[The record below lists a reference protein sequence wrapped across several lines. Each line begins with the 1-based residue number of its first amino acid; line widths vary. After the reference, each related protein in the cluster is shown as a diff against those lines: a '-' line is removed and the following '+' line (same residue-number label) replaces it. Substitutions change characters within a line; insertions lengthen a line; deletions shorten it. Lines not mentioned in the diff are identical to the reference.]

1 MTKSDIKFYDTC
13 AMIALKDQMFENNFV
28 ISSVSLEEL
37 DKLKLTLSD
46 AREVINL
53 LNKFKTK
60 YEVVI
65 HTSEKEQ
72 IISSKGFQ
80 ITNDLKILSD
90 ALYFEKNKKPD
101 EMIFVTNDL
110 NLQVIANLFLG
121 EDCIESAVPA

>member
-1 MTKSDIKFYDTC
+1 
-13 AMIALKDQMFENNFV
+13 MIALKDQMFENDFV